1 MFFTFKV
8 NRLGN
13 FNPKLF
19 KKEQDVI
26 EICQTKQIDKTA
38 SFRNE
43 IKGENLQIDLVT
55 ALQKLNISLSNKN
68 NWEKKNEKYKSMEFK
83 TQKKNVELFENFYS
97 TRVETVQS
105 DFNNNYRSTLIAI
118 FLHIIQNYITL
129 S

>member
-13 FNPKLF
+13 FNPKLI

-26 EICQTKQIDKTA
+26 EICRTKQIDKRA

-68 NWEKKNEKYKSMEFK
+68 N
-83 TQKKNVELFENFYS
+83 
-97 TRVETVQS
+97 
-105 DFNNNYRSTLIAI
+105 
-118 FLHIIQNYITL
+118 
-129 S
+129 

>member
-26 EICQTKQIDKTA
+26 EICQTKQIDKRA

-68 NWEKKNEKYKSMEFK
+68 N
-83 TQKKNVELFENFYS
+83 
-97 TRVETVQS
+97 
-105 DFNNNYRSTLIAI
+105 
-118 FLHIIQNYITL
+118 
-129 S
+129 